1 MGTLSQNELEKKIA
15 VIGSGIAGVASAYYL
30 QRAGYQ
36 VSLFEAGSYFGGHT
50 NTVDVSLDGHTF
62 PVDTGFL
69 VHNDRTYPNLVPFF
83 EELGVEVHLSN
94 MSFSVQHIAQQLY
107 WAGTDLNTVFAQRKN
122 LFNPRFYRFLK
133 EIVRFN
139 KNAQLYLQRCKTDL
153 DITLRDLLEIEKF
166 STDFRNWY
174 LLPMGGSIWS
184 TPIAKMLDFPAY
196 TFLQFSMN
204 HGLLQLTDR
213 PQWKTVVG
221 GCRTYVNTALAKV
234 DRKFLNEPVLSI
246 QPKGNG
252 VELATTQREELF
264 DACIVC
270 THPPQTI
277 QMLSGINESVLSVL
291 RSFRYQHNMAVLH
304 TDESILPPKRAWS
317 AWNYTAAD
325 DKDGSELVSVSYL
338 INMLQPLP
346 TKKAVVVT
354 LNPSKPINP
363 DHIIKT
369 ISYEH
374 PLFDSQAVMAQQ
386 RVNELQGTDG
396 IYFAGA
402 WMRYGFHEDGIISAK
417 WAVNKLFKN
426 HGNAHL
432 TVDVK

>member
-1 MGTLSQNELEKKIA
+1 MNQNKLENKIA
-15 VIGSGIAGVASAYYL
+15 VIGSGIAGLASAYYL
-30 QRAGYQ
+30 QRAGYK

-139 KNAQLYLQRCKTDL
+139 KNAQFYLQRCQADP
-153 DITLRDLLEIEKF
+153 DITLRDLLEIERYSADF
-166 STDFRNWY
+166 SNWY

-184 TPIAKMLDFPAY
+184 TPITKMLDFPAY

-246 QPKGNG
+246 QPKSNG
-252 VELATTQREELF
+252 VELTTAHRTEMF

-270 THPPQTI
+270 THPPQTV
-277 QMLSGINESVLSVL
+277 QMLSGVNESIISVL
-291 RSFRYQHNMAVLH
+291 RSFRYQPNMAVLH
-304 TDESILPPKRAWS
+304 TDASILPPKRAWS

-325 DKDGSELVSVSYL
+325 DQDGSELVSVSYL

-346 TKKAVVVT
+346 TKEAVVVT
-354 LNPSKPINP
+354 LNPVKPINP
-363 DHIIKT
+363 DQIIKT

-374 PLFDSQAVMAQQ
+374 PLFDSQAVMVQQ
-386 RVNELQGTDG
+386 RVNELQGSQC

-417 WAVNKLFKN
+417 WAVNKLFEN

>member
-1 MGTLSQNELEKKIA
+1 
-15 VIGSGIAGVASAYYL
+15 
-30 QRAGYQ
+30 
-36 VSLFEAGSYFGGHT
+36 
-50 NTVDVSLDGHTF
+50 
-62 PVDTGFL
+62 
-69 VHNDRTYPNLVPFF
+69 
-83 EELGVEVHLSN
+83 
-94 MSFSVQHIAQQLY
+94 
-107 WAGTDLNTVFAQRKN
+107 
-122 LFNPRFYRFLK
+122 
-133 EIVRFN
+133 
-139 KNAQLYLQRCKTDL
+139 L

-264 DACIVC
+264 DACIIC

-304 TDESILPPKRAWS
+304 TDASILPPKRAWS

-363 DHIIKT
+363 AQIIKT

-417 WAVNKLFKN
+417 WAVNKLFEN